1 MDRQRDIL
9 IEICR
14 YTSTSTYTYTS
25 VYTHIHVYMYIY
37 MCVCVCVSI
46 HPSIHTYIYGAGAE
60 GLAAAARAGGAD
72 ERCDQGAVAWDAGG
86 GAGGVVA
93 AGADRRGVSGQ
104 DPTNVSALGS

>member
-1 MDRQRDIL
+1 
-9 IEICR
+9 
-14 YTSTSTYTYTS
+14 
-25 VYTHIHVYMYIY
+25 MYV
-37 MCVCVCVSI
+37 CVCVCVCIYTYI
-46 HPSIHTYIYGAGAE
+46 HTYIHTYIYAAGAE